1 MNVFNGITVGWGR
14 KISYCIAFSIDG
26 ATDVTRRYVRDFAA
40 YGGSRYRAPEE
51 VLIYILRE
59 IQTLRR
65 ERLDEQAK
73 SRLEEEDKE
82 EDMELQMYIARR
94 ITQNIIDR
102 PSAITSGSPTNDM
115 LIKTPTG
122 MFLLIP

>member
-102 PSAITSGSPTNDM
+102 PSAITSDSATNDM
-115 LIKTPTG
+115 LTKTPTG